1 MLLAI
6 AGVTGVG
13 KSYYKDE
20 IVKELGFE
28 KIKIITTREIRK
40 GEKNA
45 EDKIFVSKEELQKLE
60 NEGKIAYKFD
70 MLGNTY
76 AYSKEEL
83 FSKRNTVS
91 EMHYST
97 ILDLKKICPQIK
109 TIYIFPKDINMA
121 KEKVKERQLTPEVE
135 SKRIEEIDEHYKN
148 MTTNESLREM
158 FDYILYNEYNEKS
171 RQEVIETV
179 KMIMKSSKDDR

>member
-28 KIKIITTREIRK
+28 KIKIITTRGIRK

-45 EDKIFVSKEELQKLE
+45 EDKIFVSKEELQALE
-60 NEGKIAYKFD
+60 NEGKIAYKFN
-70 MLGNTY
+70 MLGNSY

-83 FSKRNTVS
+83 SSKRNTVV
-91 EMHYST
+91 ELHYST
-97 ILDLKKICPQIK
+97 IFDLKKICPQIK

-121 KEKVKERQLTPEVE
+121 KEKVKERKLAPEVE
-135 SKRIEEIDEHYKN
+135 AKRIEEIDEHYKN
-148 MTTNESLREM
+148 ITTDEKLRNM
-158 FDYILYNEYNEKS
+158 FDCILYNEYNEKS
-171 RQEVIETV
+171 RQEVIKTV
-179 KMIMKSSKDDR
+179 KKMLEISK